1 MFIIE
6 LLNVQIAQRYSP
18 RMRNTTA
25 HTAGG
30 QRLGFTLI
38 ELLVVIAII
47 ALLIGILLPSLGRAR
62 DTAKR
67 VQCMSNLR
75 QMGIS
80 FGTYSANNKGYLSS
94 GPFDNRVRKHAKGY
108 ELEEEWALNPN
119 DRRSTVERI
128 GWLRDLVEI
137 ADIRASDFLCPTAPA
152 QYNQNLNVLRMN
164 DGGYGDPFTHD
175 TRDQLIDR
183 GYNTNYTQSWY
194 MAYTQWKDPRVGR
207 TGQPADAANGVYGPL
222 REHAM
227 QSVSSSIVP
236 MLADARIDGDSDDT
250 NDTITIDGEFL
261 PATKALTDGPS
272 WRVGFK
278 LTSHSF
284 ADFGPAHG
292 GSRSFFNR
300 GHDRTE
306 GNMLFADGHVSTL
319 TDTNGDKYFSYEED
333 SPSPTLRENGL
344 PVYPDF
350 NPNQVFTG
358 ELLSGRYR

>member
-1 MFIIE
+1 
-6 LLNVQIAQRYSP
+6 
-18 RMRNTTA
+18 MRNMTT
-25 HTAGG
+25 GSFNVL
-30 QRLGFTLI
+30 RRGFTLI

-47 ALLIGILLPSLGRAR
+47 ALLIGILLPSLGKAR
-62 DTAKR
+62 DSAKK

-80 FGTYSANNKGYLSS
+80 FSTYSANNQGYLSS
-94 GPFDNRVRKHAKGY
+94 GPFDNRIRKHANGY
-108 ELEEEWALNPN
+108 RLEARWSSDPS
-119 DRRSTVERI
+119 DTRSTVERI
-128 GWLRDLVEI
+128 GWLRDVVEI
-137 ADIRASDFLCPTAPA
+137 GGIRASDFLCPAAPA
-152 QYNQNLNVLRMN
+152 QYNQNLNVFRMN
-164 DGGYGDPFTHD
+164 DGGYGTPFTPE
-175 TRDQLIDR
+175 TRDQLINR

-207 TGQPADAANGVYGPL
+207 TGQPADDANGVYGPL

-227 QSVSSSIVP
+227 QVVSSSVVP
-236 MLADARIDGDSDDT
+236 MLADARIDGDSDDL
-250 NDTITIDGEFL
+250 NDTITIDGENL

-306 GNMLFADGHVSTL
+306 GNMLFADGHVASI
-319 TDTNGDKYFSYEED
+319 TDANGDKYFSYEENA
-333 SPSPTLRENGL
+333 SSPTLRENGL

-350 NPNQVFTG
+350 STNEIFTG

>member
-1 MFIIE
+1 MRR
-6 LLNVQIAQRYSP
+6 RYSP
-18 RMRNTTA
+18 RMRNMTTGSS
-25 HTAGG
+25 TECK
-30 QRLGFTLI
+30 RGFTLI

-47 ALLIGILLPSLGRAR
+47 ALLIGILLPSLGKAR
-62 DTAKR
+62 DTAKK

-80 FGTYSANNKGYLSS
+80 FSTYSAGNKGYLSS
-94 GPFDNRVRKHAKGY
+94 GPFDNRIRKHADGY
-108 ELEEEWALNPN
+108 ELQQEWSRNPS

-152 QYNQNLNVLRMN
+152 QYNQNLNVFRMN
-164 DGGYGDPFTHD
+164 DGGYGDPFTHE

-183 GYNTNYTQSWY
+183 GYNSNYTQSWY

-207 TGQPADAANGVYGPL
+207 TGQPADATNGVYGPL

-227 QSVSSSIVP
+227 QVVSASIVP
-236 MLADARIDGDSDDT
+236 MLADARIDGDSDDL

-272 WRVGFK
+272 WRVGFR

-319 TDTNGDKYFSYEED
+319 TDTNGDKFFSYEED
-333 SPSPTLRENGL
+333 SPSPTLRDNGL
-344 PVYPDF
+344 PLFPDF
-350 NPNQVFTG
+350 SNNEIFTG